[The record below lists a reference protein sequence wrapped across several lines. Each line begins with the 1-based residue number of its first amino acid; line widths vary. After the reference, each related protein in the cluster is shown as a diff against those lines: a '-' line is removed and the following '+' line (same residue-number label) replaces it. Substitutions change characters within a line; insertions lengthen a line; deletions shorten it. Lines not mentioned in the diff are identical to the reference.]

1 MNQAISIDVGGTQI
15 KWGLVSEAGEILL
28 REQEATEAQAGPM
41 AVGAQIADIARRVYE
56 TAPDPD
62 AILGIGVGCPGL
74 IDETREINMFS
85 PNLYNLDG
93 TSWRDIPLVKPIKDA
108 LDALGLSGRLDVRL
122 ENDVNAMVLGE
133 FLYGAGRGVQDMI
146 GMTLGTGVGGG
157 LVLGGRLYRGAGST
171 AGEIGH
177 MTVVPDGPMC
187 GCGNF
192 GCLEALVGKAGLIE
206 RTLSAITARG
216 RTTSLED
223 SLDALKALDDDAP
236 QMIAKA
242 AREGDAVALE
252 VFADT
257 GRYIGTVLGSLAN
270 LINPE
275 LAVIGGGISRAGDVL
290 FPHIEREVRARAMKQ
305 PADTIRVV
313 PAEHGNDAG
322 MLGSAALI
330 LRPDA
335 AGIDAA

>member
-1 MNQAISIDVGGTQI
+1 VNQAISIDVGGTQI
-15 KWGLVSEAGEILL
+15 KWGLVSDAGEIL
-28 REQEATEAQAGPM
+28 RKEQEATEAQAGPQ
-41 AVGAQIADIARRVYE
+41 AVGRQIADIARRIYDS
-56 TAPDPD
+56 ADDPD

-93 TSWRDIPLVKPIKDA
+93 SSWHDIPLVKYIKDG
-108 LDALGLSGRLDVRL
+108 LGDLALDVRL

-133 FLYGAGRGVQDMI
+133 FLYGAGRGATDMI

-157 LVLGGRLYRGAGST
+157 LVLNGQLYRGAGST

-206 RTLSAITARG
+206 RALQAITAQG
-216 RTTSLED
+216 RSTSLEAR
-223 SLDALKALDDDAP
+223 LDELKKLDDDAP
-236 QMIAKA
+236 QWIAQA
-242 AREGDAVALE
+242 AAEGDAVAQE
-252 VFADT
+252 IFADT

-270 LINPE
+270 LINPQI
-275 LAVIGGGISRAGDVL
+275 AVIGGGISRAGDAL

-335 AGIDAA
+335 AGIAS

>member
-1 MNQAISIDVGGTQI
+1 LDQAISIDVGGTQI
-15 KWGLVSEAGEILL
+15 KWGLVSEAGEFL
-28 REQEATEAQAGPM
+28 RKDQEATEAQAGPA
-41 AVGAQIADIARRVYE
+41 AVGRQIADIARRVYDSSDRPAE
-56 TAPDPD
+56 
-62 AILGIGVGCPGL
+62 ILGIGVGCPGL
-74 IDETREINMFS
+74 INEARDINMFS

-93 TSWRDIPLVKPIKDA
+93 TSWRDIPLVKHIKDA
-108 LDALGLSGRLDVRL
+108 LGDLDLPVRL

-133 FLYGAGRGVQDMI
+133 FLYGAGRGVRDMI

-206 RTLSAITARG
+206 RALAAITAQG
-216 RTTSLED
+216 QSSSLETH
-223 SLDALKALDDDAP
+223 LDELKALDDDAP
-236 QMIAKA
+236 LLIADA
-242 AREGDAVALE
+242 ARQGDRVAQT

-322 MLGSAALI
+322 MLGAAALI

-335 AGIDAA
+335 AGITGA

>member
-1 MNQAISIDVGGTQI
+1 MKQAISIDVGGTQI
-15 KWGLVSEAGEILL
+15 KWGLVSDAGEILHK
-28 REQEATEAQAGPM
+28 EQEATEAQAGPQ
-41 AVGAQIADIARRVYE
+41 AVGRQIAEIARRVFDS
-56 TAPDPD
+56 ADDP
-62 AILGIGVGCPGL
+62 ASILGIGVGCPGL

-93 TSWRDIPLVKPIKDA
+93 SSWRDIPLVKHIKDG
-108 LDALGLSGRLDVRL
+108 LGDLQLDVRL

-133 FLYGAGRGVQDMI
+133 FLYGAGRGASDMI

-157 LVLGGRLYRGAGST
+157 LVLGGQLYRGAGST

-192 GCLEALVGKAGLIE
+192 GCLEALE
-206 RTLSAITARG
+206 AITAKG
-216 RTTSLED
+216 RRSVLEGR
-223 SLDALKALDDDAP
+223 LDELKALDDDAP
-236 QMIAKA
+236 QMIAQA
-242 AREGDAVALE
+242 ASEGDAVAQE

-257 GRYIGTVLGSLAN
+257 GRYIGAVLGSLAN
-270 LINPE
+270 LLNPE
-275 LAVIGGGISRAGDVL
+275 IAVIGGGISRAGDAL

-313 PAEHGNDAG
+313 PAQHGNDAG
-322 MLGSAALI
+322 LLGSAALI

-335 AGIDAA
+335 AGIAS

>member
-1 MNQAISIDVGGTQI
+1 VNQAISIDVGGTQI
-15 KWGLVSEAGEILL
+15 KWGLVSDAGDIL
-28 REQEATEAQAGPM
+28 RKEQEATEALAGPR
-41 AVGAQIADIARRVYE
+41 AVGRQIADIARRIYDS
-56 TAPDPD
+56 ADDPD

-93 TSWRDIPLVKPIKDA
+93 SSWRDIPLVRHIKDG
-108 LDALGLSGRLDVRL
+108 LGDLTLDVRL

-133 FLYGAGRGVQDMI
+133 FLYGAGRGASDMV

-157 LVLGGRLYRGAGST
+157 LVLNGQLYRGAGST

-206 RTLSAITARG
+206 RALEAITAKG
-216 RTTSLED
+216 RATTLEAH
-223 SLDALKALDDDAP
+223 LDELKALDDDAP

-242 AREGDAVALE
+242 AHEGDAVARE

-257 GRYIGTVLGSLAN
+257 GRYIGAVLGSLAN

-275 LAVIGGGISRAGDVL
+275 IAVVGGGISRAGHAL

-335 AGIDAA
+335 AGIAS